1 MMLWVTVHLQK
12 GTTLINSEWKC
23 VITEPHYPVLYSFRL
38 QRYPL
43 THTNVLH
50 SFKAKT
56 ANSLCPHISL
66 AYRGKEET
74 REEGVTHT
82 HTSCTISGAWTQYRK
97 CQWNCTLCSLSL
109 SVVTSQWGRKA
120 LLNLMFYFPVVLL
133 YIHLCFNRPKQECN
147 GYRKKSFHS

>member
-1 MMLWVTVHLQK
+1 MEL
-12 GTTLINSEWKC
+12 
-23 VITEPHYPVLYSFRL
+23 HYQVLYSFHL
-38 QRYPL
+38 PRYPL